1 MVAGSALTSGA
12 LLLLLGCGGSSA
24 PSESM
29 PPPLP
34 PPPPA
39 GITQLSSDPFT
50 NPESQHATEVEAGM
64 ASFGS
69 TLVTAFQVGRIFG
82 GGSSDIGFATSTNGG
97 TSWSSA
103 LLPALTKFQ
112 GGGPYNAASDPS
124 VAFDQ
129 AHGVWII
136 ASLAIAAGTDIV
148 VVSRS
153 ADAHT

>member
-1 MVAGSALTSGA
+1 MLVTECDHSFRLTISRSTRLSLQVSIGVAHMRRVWMVAGSALTSGA

-69 TLVTAFQVGRIFG
+69 TLPLRRA
-82 GGSSDIGFATSTNGG
+82 
-97 TSWSSA
+97 SA
-103 LLPALTKFQ
+103 LREARMRKRILHLTEGVTVRVCRLLEEATVQ
-112 GGGPYNAASDPS
+112 AIGSGGERIELAS
-124 VAFDQ
+124 
-129 AHGVWII
+129 
-136 ASLAIAAGTDIV
+136 
-148 VVSRS
+148 
-153 ADAHT
+153 